1 MLKREWVG
9 RRVRI
14 LEDLQNRGGDV
25 FTAGTVMEV
34 TRNFGGL
41 WLESLHL
48 CPACLEWK
56 KRSIA
61 KIRETRVTLLP
72 IGYTETIEE
81 RLLRAGKD
89 AARRLGIDAD
99 AFRETE
105 LRLRESRAVIAAS
118 RRLLVDGLR
127 YHEHDGHNM
136 PKRVTRDALIAL
148 GVPEEDQP

>member
-9 RRVRI
+9 RRVR
-14 LEDLQNRGGDV
+14 LLQDLVNQGGFV

-48 CPACLEWK
+48 CSHCLEWK
-56 KRSIA
+56 KRSIS
-61 KIRETRVTLLP
+61 KIRETRVTLFP
-72 IGYTETIEE
+72 IGYAETTEE
-81 RLLRAGKD
+81 RLLRAGQD

-99 AFRETE
+99 AVQETE
-105 LRLRESRAVIAAS
+105 RRLRESRAAMAAS
-118 RRLLVDGLR
+118 RRLLVDGLK

-136 PKRVTRDALIAL
+136 PKRVARDALIAL
-148 GVPEEDQP
+148 GVPEEEQP